1 MGKTRKVLT
10 AEELVVKQ
18 EADYLKKQKANL
30 AWRQNNPENYEYFK
44 TTYMKK
50 YYEENKER
58 LNAQTKERR
67 RKKKLEEAE
76 VKKALSAS
84 GKGVHGTCSLLTT
97 NSEGDSRSPDEFVPT
112 PEDPMV

>member
-18 EADYLKKQKANL
+18 EADYLKKQQANL

-67 RKKKLEEAE
+67 LKKQLEEAE
-76 VKKALSAS
+76 AKKA
-84 GKGVHGTCSLLTT
+84 VIT
-97 NSEGDSRSPDEFVPT
+97 
-112 PEDPMV
+112 

>member
-18 EADYLKKQKANL
+18 EADYLKKQKANQ

-50 YYEENKER
+50 YYEDNKVK

-67 RKKKLEEAE
+67 LRNKLLQQENSLPNSSEVEASTVE
-76 VKKALSAS
+76 AS
-84 GKGVHGTCSLLTT
+84 TVEAST
-97 NSEGDSRSPDEFVPT
+97 V
-112 PEDPMV
+112 

>member
-10 AEELVVKQ
+10 AEELLIKQ
-18 EADYLKKQKANL
+18 EQDYLKKQKSNQ

-50 YYEENKER
+50 YYEDNKVK

-67 RKKKLEEAE
+67 LKNKLLQQEN
-76 VKKALSAS
+76 VPLPNSS
-84 GKGVHGTCSLLTT
+84 GV
-97 NSEGDSRSPDEFVPT
+97 EG
-112 PEDPMV
+112 

>member
-10 AEELVVKQ
+10 VEELIIKQ
-18 EADYLKKQKANL
+18 EQDYLKKRKSNQ

-50 YYEENKER
+50 YYEENKDK

-67 RKKKLEEAE
+67 LRNKLLQKESQKSAESILENLENPPLPISGIEA
-76 VKKALSAS
+76 
-84 GKGVHGTCSLLTT
+84 
-97 NSEGDSRSPDEFVPT
+97 
-112 PEDPMV
+112 